1 MTSLLTD
8 DRLFEMK
15 GEPSSAPMRA
25 PAGATKTFRHYAPT
39 QWFLLPLSL
48 DDWLPQDHTGR
59 FIAEIVDELLDFSVI
74 LDS

>member
-1 MTSLLTD
+1 MENGGVD
-8 DRLFEMK
+8 DQLFEVAV
-15 GEPSSAPMRA
+15 GPPSKAATPSAVTA
-25 PAGATKTFRHYAPT
+25 KTFRHYDPT

>member
-25 PAGATKTFRHYAPT
+25 PAGATKTFRHYDPT